1 MYKTGM
7 MKDWLWGNFIVNP
20 TQLGKLYPVKLNSI
34 QLIKSLFGTKAAIV
48 VVNTNIWYHR
58 FYSELLVM

>member
-1 MYKTGM
+1 M

-48 VVNTNIWYHR
+48 AVNTNI
-58 FYSELLVM
+58 